1 MFNIYKASFDS
12 RLFSIMLSCRCAHV
26 SISDDSSSFVDIRL
40 RWRNER
46 TKLLTPPSAQITRRA
61 AKGRTEIDLSSDS
74 WLKIIK
80 LLIDLLSLSL
90 TRMEERIFFRLENY
104 SKSEPIYHHLY
115 SSIGGTHERWTRKFS
130 GIYGNIVSYR
140 RKYLQLMIIIKL
152 SWASTQTFCCIKIL
166 GNWFMSWLSRPMRR
180 SCRW

>member
-12 RLFSIMLSCRCAHV
+12 RLFSIMPSCRCAHV

-90 TRMEERIFFRLENY
+90 TRIEERIYFFDWKIIQNQNRY
-104 SKSEPIYHHLY
+104 
-115 SSIGGTHERWTRKFS
+115 
-130 GIYGNIVSYR
+130 
-140 RKYLQLMIIIKL
+140 IIICTAQL
-152 SWASTQTFCCIKIL
+152 AAHTIDGRASSLEFMEILFRIDENIYSWWS
-166 GNWFMSWLSRPMRR
+166 
-180 SCRW
+180 